1 MDQYL
6 KQFTVSLAG
15 LFQKTG
21 LLPKWA
27 QISGEVLSLLLLFAV
42 SYLIFRLT
50 WSVMKKILIPV
61 FRRSKNQFDD
71 LLVKHRLFRRI
82 SYLVPTLILYYF
94 IQDSVYNFPV
104 LVSVIR
110 RLLEVS
116 FVVIVILIVDSLLST
131 LNDFYSRYEFS
142 KDHPITGLVQIIK
155 IILYFFGVL
164 FAVATL
170 FHRDL
175 GSLFVG
181 LGTLSAVLMLI
192 FRDPILGFVGGLQLT
207 FNKMIRIGDWI
218 SMPQYHADGT
228 VLEITL
234 TTIKI
239 QNWDKT
245 IVTVPTYSL
254 VTNSFQNWRGMEESG
269 GRRIKRSVNIDMD
282 SVHYVTPQEL
292 EKFRKIKVLRPYLDK
307 KEKEIE
313 EYNKKLDVDPSV
325 VVNGRR
331 QTNLGIFRAYLKAYL
346 HNRDDIR
353 DDMTFLVRQLPP
365 TEKGIPIE
373 VYVFTKTTAWAV
385 YEDIQADIFDHIL
398 AGMHEFG
405 LRAYQ
410 FPKSGDFDRLM
421 SHIQNS

>member
-6 KQFTVSLAG
+6 KQLTLSAVH
-15 LFQKTG
+15 LFQKIGFSSDWANITG
-21 LLPKWA
+21 
-27 QISGEVLSLLLLFAV
+27 ETFSLLLLFAL

-50 WSVMKKILIPV
+50 WSGMKKVMIPI
-61 FRRSKNQFDD
+61 FQRSKNQFDD
-71 LLVKHRLFRRI
+71 LLIKHRLFRRI

-94 IQDSVYNFPV
+94 VQDSIYALPV
-104 LVSVIR
+104 VVSVVR
-110 RLLEVS
+110 RILEVT
-116 FVVIVILIVDSLLST
+116 FVVIVILIIDSILST
-131 LNDFYSRYEFS
+131 LNDFYNRYEFS
-142 KDHPITGLVQIIK
+142 KDHPITGLIQILK
-155 IILYFFGVL
+155 IIIYFFGVL

-175 GSLFVG
+175 SSLFVG

-269 GRRIKRSVNIDMD
+269 GRRIKRAVNIDMD
-282 SVHYVTPQEL
+282 SVHFVSAEEL
-292 EKFRKIKVLRPYLDK
+292 EKFRKIKVLKPYLDK

-313 EYNKKLDVDPSV
+313 DYNRKLDIDPSV

-331 QTNLGIFRAYLKAYL
+331 QTNLGIFRAYLRAYL

-365 TEKGIPIE
+365 SEKGIPIE
-373 VYVFTKTTAWAV
+373 IYVFTKTTAWAL
-385 YEDIQADIFDHIL
+385 YEDIQADIFDHVL
-398 AGMHEFG
+398 AVVPEFG
-405 LRAYQ
+405 LRVYQ
-410 FPKSGDFDRLM
+410 FPKSGDISRLLNTFR
-421 SHIQNS
+421 S